1 MITQIAGCMS
11 CSLYTVYT
19 IGLHFLTKN
28 LNGLTVAEIRGVI
41 GVIYSPS
48 PHRILGVNAP
58 PPLE

>member
-41 GVIYSPS
+41 GVIYSP
-48 PHRILGVNAP
+48 PRILGVVTP
-58 PPLE
+58 P